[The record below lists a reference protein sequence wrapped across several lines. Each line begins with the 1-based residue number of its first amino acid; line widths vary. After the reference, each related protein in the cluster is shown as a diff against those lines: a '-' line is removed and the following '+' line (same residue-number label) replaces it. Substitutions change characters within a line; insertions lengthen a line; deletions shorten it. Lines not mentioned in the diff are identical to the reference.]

1 MKKATYNLI
10 FNAEPE
16 GGFTVTV
23 PSLPGC
29 VTYGKNLT
37 EAKKMAKEAIGAYLA
52 SLKKHEEIAPN
63 DEHSFFSTMKL
74 HELTLAVSSSFIPNP
89 TDLF

>member
-1 MKKATYNLI
+1 LTYYSKIDRYMKKVTYNLI

-16 GGFTVTV
+16 GGFTVIV

-37 EAKKMAKEAIGAYLA
+37 EAKKMAKEAINAYLA
-52 SLKKHEEIAPN
+52 SLKKHEEVAPS
-63 DEHSFFSTMKL
+63 DEHSFFSTINMD
-74 HELTLAVSSSFIPNP
+74 TPMPFSYA
-89 TDLF
+89 

>member
-1 MKKATYNLI
+1 MKKVTYNLI
-10 FNAEPE
+10 FNPEPE
-16 GGFTVTV
+16 GGFTVIV

-37 EAKKMAKEAIGAYLA
+37 EAKKMAKEAIKAYLA

-63 DEHSFFSTMKL
+63 DEHSFFSTINMD
-74 HELTLAVSSSFIPNP
+74 TPAPFSYA
-89 TDLF
+89 